1 MNKHQLGCGELRAFA
16 SPLFRCQAGKF
27 GRLFSLPRLLGRLAF
42 SCVVKCVFVCV
53 CDMSVCVCKV
63 HPGGYISPTS
73 VSSERKPVLPLA
85 VRSFLALHWTDRQT
99 DRHTHPNRKQ
109 TGNAQLRMQHEIF
122 VPCAGRESAV
132 RIFAFPTFPDPQSL
146 FHSIRL
152 PLMSYVLSTVASN
165 PITL

>member
-1 MNKHQLGCGELRAFA
+1 MGNCEPSRLRFLDVKLANLGG
-16 SPLFRCQAGKF
+16 
-27 GRLFSLPRLLGRLAF
+27 FSVFPGSWGAWLSAVWLSVSL
-42 SCVVKCVFVCV
+42 CVCVICPCVFVKCIL
-53 CDMSVCVCKV
+53 
-63 HPGGYISPTS
+63 GAT
-73 VSSERKPVLPLA
+73 
-85 VRSFLALHWTDRQT
+85 LALHLSVQRGSLFCLSLSGVSLLCTGQT